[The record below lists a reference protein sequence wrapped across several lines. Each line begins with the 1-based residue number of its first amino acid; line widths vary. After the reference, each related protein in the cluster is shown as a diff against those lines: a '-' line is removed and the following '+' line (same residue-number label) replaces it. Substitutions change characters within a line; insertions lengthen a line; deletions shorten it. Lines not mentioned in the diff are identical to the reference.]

1 MLQSDWTRNDE
12 SAVLPSVSGSQK
24 SSNSTTLATNET
36 GELTALLSELS
47 PNKRAVIETLLGAWG
62 IHPHSYLE
70 QTG

>member
-12 SAVLPSVSGSQK
+12 AIVLPSVTGSQRH
-24 SSNSTTLATNET
+24 SLSATIATNET
-36 GELTALLSELS
+36 GELNALLSELS
-47 PNKRAVIETLLGAWG
+47 PNKRAVVETLLGAWG